1 MLNQQ
6 SFPTLGLSLI
16 SVYSG
21 FGLDRIRLFRIRFR
35 QNSFIQDSVQ
45 TGFGLD
51 RIRLF
56 MIRFRQDSVYSGFG
70 LDRIRFIQDSVQTG
84 FGLDRI
90 RFIQDSV
97 QTGFTV
103 LLLCYFSMNS
113 LYFSCMRINTY
124 ICIYLSV
131 LYMCVFNATLNNIS
145 VMSQ

>member
-45 TGFGLD
+45 TEFVYSGFGLD
-51 RIRLF
+51 RIRFRQNSFIHDSVQTGFGLF
-56 MIRFRQDSVYSGFG
+56 RIRFRQDSVYSGFG
-70 LDRIRFIQDSVQTG
+70 LDRIRFRQDSVYSG

-90 RFIQDSV
+90 HCIII
-97 QTGFTV
+97 V
-103 LLLCYFSMNS
+103 LFFYEFSIFF
-113 LYFSCMRINTY
+113 LYENKHIHLY
-124 ICIYLSV
+124 IPFCVIYV
-131 LYMCVFNATLNNIS
+131 CV
-145 VMSQ
+145 